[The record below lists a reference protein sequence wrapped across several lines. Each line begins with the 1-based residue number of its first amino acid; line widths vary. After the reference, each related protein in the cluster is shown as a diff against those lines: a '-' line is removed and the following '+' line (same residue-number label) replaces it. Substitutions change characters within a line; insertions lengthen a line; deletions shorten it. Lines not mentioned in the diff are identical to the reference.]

1 MSVFFYYRNV
11 LTFFF
16 QVCVCVCFIL
26 LNLNE
31 VSWVF
36 LLFYFLGKKG
46 HLVN

>member
-16 QVCVCVCFIL
+16 QVCVCFIL

-36 LLFYFLGKKG
+36 LLFYFLGKG